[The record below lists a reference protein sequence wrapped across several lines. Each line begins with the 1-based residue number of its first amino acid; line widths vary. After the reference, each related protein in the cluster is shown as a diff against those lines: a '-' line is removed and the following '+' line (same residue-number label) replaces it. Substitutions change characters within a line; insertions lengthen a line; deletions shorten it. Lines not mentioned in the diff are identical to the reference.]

1 MFENCVYLIVSE
13 WDNSVD
19 VRLMQDR
26 LPPDFVLR
34 FRAWL
39 DNSITG
45 RWIGR

>member
-1 MFENCVYLIVSE
+1 MLDNFVYRIVSE
-13 WDNSVD
+13 WDNYDD

-26 LPPDFVLR
+26 VPSDFALR

-39 DNSITG
+39 DNCITG